1 MKKNKFMR
9 LASGL
14 LVGTLLTTCAIS
26 GTFAK
31 YTTQDDGN
39 DSARV
44 AKWGVELQV
53 VGTLFGENYLKEA
66 NGNTVTSSTDDTAIS
81 VESTNLGGVI
91 TPDTLDASD
100 STVNITNLVA
110 PGTKADDVFGIKLNG
125 VPEVDYKIEAS
136 LTAQNVWLAAG
147 TYGHMV
153 KVDIP
158 VTDENIMDL
167 AAAEEE
173 NNHNSGV
180 AGLYYSTDAKNF
192 TKVTTTNKSDALV
205 AGVFYTLE
213 DGFTLA
219 DNYYPVVYSLGG
231 ADTAVENTQ
240 DDCYADTL
248 LEISNEIM
256 KRLNGGVA
264 ADLTGNSYSYAGTMS
279 KIYDSNVSLSDL
291 GLKGT
296 EISWAWEFDRANP
309 DCTDGP
315 TDEDY
320 KACVT
325 CQADT
330 FLGNLV
336 ATDTVN
342 LIEVKSTD
350 SGASFTEVANG
361 TDYNLVTEFD
371 LSISVTQVD

>member
-53 VGTLFGENYLKEA
+53 VGTLFGENYLKDE
-66 NGNTVTSSTDDTAIS
+66 NTVTSSTDDTKIS
-81 VESTNLGGVI
+81 VESTNLGGVV
-91 TPDTLDASD
+91 TPDTLDTSD
-100 STVNITNLVA
+100 NTVNITNLVA
-110 PGTKADDVFGIKLNG
+110 PGTKANDVFGIKLNG

-136 LTAQNVWLAAG
+136 LTAQNVWLKAG
-147 TYGHMV
+147 SYGHMV
-153 KVDIP
+153 EISIP
-158 VTDENIMDL
+158 VTDENILDL

-173 NNHNSGV
+173 NDHNNGV
-180 AGLYYSTDAKNF
+180 AGLYYSTDVAAF
-192 TKVTTTNKSDALV
+192 TKVDAQNAQAALATPNV
-205 AGVFYTLE
+205 KFYTLE
-213 DGFTLA
+213 DGFKLGQ
-219 DNYYPVVYSLGG
+219 DYYPVVYSLGG
-231 ADTAVENTQ
+231 ADTAVTNTQ
-240 DDCYADTL
+240 DDCYSDTL

-256 KRLNGGVA
+256 NRLGGSA
-264 ADLTGNSYSYAGTMS
+264 LTSSNAYTYTGVME
-279 KIYDSNVSLSDL
+279 KVYDSNVDISAL
-291 GLKGT
+291 GLKNT
-296 EISWAWEFDRANP
+296 TISWAWEFDRADP
-309 DCTDGP
+309 DCDDGA

-320 KACVT
+320 DACVT

-336 ATDTVN
+336 ATNTVN
-342 LIEVKSTD
+342 VIDVVVDNAGNATAINETT
-350 SGASFTEVANG
+350 APTY
-361 TDYNLVTEFD
+361 YNLVTEFD
-371 LSISVTQVD
+371 LAISVTQVD